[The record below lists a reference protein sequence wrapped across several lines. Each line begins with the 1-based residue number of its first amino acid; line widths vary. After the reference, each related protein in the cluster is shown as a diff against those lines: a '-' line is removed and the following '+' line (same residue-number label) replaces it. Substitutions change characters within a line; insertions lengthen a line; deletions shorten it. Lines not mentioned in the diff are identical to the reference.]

1 MLLQDSTEGTQVLES
16 GTPLNWVSQLMKNL
30 CNLVGFPIVKHEAQ
44 CLALFR
50 LLEQEFLKVIEVGVP
65 KHPANSGSRGLRELK
80 ELISNVNY
88 DGVSSKSRS
97 RVSSTAVGAVG
108 SCK

>member
-1 MLLQDSTEGTQVLES
+1 M
-16 GTPLNWVSQLMKNL
+16 
-30 CNLVGFPIVKHEAQ
+30 
-44 CLALFR
+44 
-50 LLEQEFLKVIEVGVP
+50 IEVGVP
-65 KHPANSGSRGLRELK
+65 KRPANAGSQGLRELK